1 MSEILFQNFQLWVCC
16 GLLHQLSVAEISDP
30 FCHSVGTYVPAIYRN
45 LLSVKVIFYSGK
57 YMSILFS
64 PAI

>member
-1 MSEILFQNFQLWVCC
+1 MSEMLFQNFQLLECC

-30 FCHSVGTYVPAIYRN
+30 FCHSVGTCVPAINKN

-57 YMSILFS
+57 YMTILFS
-64 PAI
+64 TAI